1 MFTYSIVSS
10 RGRGRALNPYE
21 DFIPNGI
28 QTYLCED
35 AYVSDA
41 LAGEIEKWKP
51 AIPVMID
58 AGTGRGK
65 NTFVYD
71 TVLPRAEA
79 RGKNVLYLCNRVALA
94 TQVKIDVM
102 EAINSEKKDYFQPA
116 GLRVEEDF
124 GFVRV
129 LTYHRLPAFLNDP
142 ANKEWIDNL
151 MYVVA
156 DEVHY
161 GTKDSLF
168 NSFTTLQMELLTNNL
183 RHAIRIYTTATS
195 WSVIKPIYMME
206 EKAYQEK
213 DFPIPPWEE
222 QQWCMKRYYFP
233 RDYQHIE
240 LNFFHSLNE
249 IKKLIGT
256 ERKEGDEGFER
267 WLVFVDSKES
277 GRAFAEELGDQ
288 ATYLD
293 SSSKGTDAWDA
304 LLSNEKFDTQVL
316 VATQVL
322 DCGVNIKDPHLRNI
336 CICSDDRTSIMQMIG
351 RKRIMDKKEKV
362 KLYIR
367 HLSPQALAAREA
379 NYQKAMDYFLR
390 LEEIKEKK
398 DLDAEGKMMNELW
411 LEPDNFFRCLFRTQN
426 RRLISCDLGR
436 YAVGRRLFFYQSMED
451 PKVDFPKM
459 VKQWLEMPEE
469 ESALDILNEYCRE
482 MEGTRLDDVNMT
494 ELRNYLMEALVCTNK
509 MQPHDS
515 ERYKGFGYNVI
526 NNRLRALK
534 CNYQLSKDCILE
546 VYNPQG

>member
-1 MFTYSIVSS
+1 MFKLHIIAS
-10 RGRGRALNPYE
+10 RGRGIPLNPYE
-21 DFIPNGI
+21 DYIPI
-28 QTYLCED
+28 DVTTYLCED

-79 RGKNVLYLCNRVALA
+79 HGKNVLYLCNRVALA

-102 EAINSEKKDYFQPA
+102 EAIKSEKKDYFQPA

-142 ANKEWIDNL
+142 VNKEWIANL
-151 MYVVA
+151 MYVIA

-161 GTKDSLF
+161 GTKDALF
-168 NSFTTLQMELLTNNL
+168 NPFTTLQIELITKKF

-195 WSVIKPIYMME
+195 YSVIKPIFMME
-206 EKAYQEK
+206 QKAYKGK
-213 DFPIPPWEE
+213 DVPIPPWEE
-222 QQWCMKRYYFP
+222 EQWCMKRYYFP
-233 RDYQHIE
+233 RDYQHLD
-240 LNFFHSLNE
+240 LNFFHSLKE
-249 IKKLIGT
+249 IKELIGP

-267 WLVFVDSKES
+267 WLIFVDSKES
-277 GRAFAEELGDQ
+277 GRAFAEELGSQ

-293 SSSKGTDAWDA
+293 SSSKGTDDWDS
-304 LLSNEKFDTQVL
+304 LLFKQKFDTQVL
-316 VATQVL
+316 IATQVL
-322 DCGVNIKDPHLRNI
+322 DCGVNIKDPHLKNI
-336 CICSDDRTSIMQMIG
+336 CICSDDRTSIEQMIG

-379 NYQKAMDYFLR
+379 NYQKAMDYYLR
-390 LEEIKEKK
+390 LVEIKANNDFE
-398 DLDAEGKMMNELW
+398 AEGKLMEELW

-426 RRLISCDLGR
+426 RRLIPCDLGR
-436 YAVGRRLFFYQSMED
+436 YAVGRRLFFYHSMED

-459 VKQWLEMPEE
+459 VKQWLGMPEE
-469 ESALDILNEYCRE
+469 ETALDILNAYCQE
-482 MEGTRLDDVNMT
+482 MEGTRLDEVNMA
-494 ELRNYLMEALVCTNK
+494 ELRSYLWDALVCMNK
-509 MQPHDS
+509 MQPHDN

-526 NNRLRALK
+526 NNRLRTLN
-534 CNYQLSKDCILE
+534 CNYQLSKDCVLE
-546 VYNPQG
+546 VYNHQG